1 MTVPETCVAIGLI
14 SLLVGVLLPALGRAR
29 EAARRTS
36 CANNLK
42 QICLVLKMYANEW
55 NGRFPPL
62 NPVPHNWMLDGW
74 AVYPEYLTDLS
85 VFICPDSPFADD
97 YTFRLR
103 DDFDH
108 RGAIIG
114 SYHPDCLSSL
124 FYNYTGYFIES
135 NEMAAAVFNAYYEM
149 PYEAFV
155 NHDLQLDVPVWT
167 DSDLTSGHPGIPVL
181 WDRVPLDEH
190 EFAHRPLGGNV
201 LYVDGHVEFVP
212 YSYYNDSSFFPM
224 TRISAE
230 TFGSVLPRLSRDCYA
245 F

>member
-1 MTVPETCVAIGLI
+1 
-14 SLLVGVLLPALGRAR
+14 
-29 EAARRTS
+29 
-36 CANNLK
+36 
-42 QICLVLKMYANEW
+42 MYANEW

-155 NHDLQLDVPVWT
+155 NHCHSTNTSSRIGPSAAMCSMST
-167 DSDLTSGHPGIPVL
+167 DTSSL
-181 WDRVPLDEH
+181 SR
-190 EFAHRPLGGNV
+190 
-201 LYVDGHVEFVP
+201 
-212 YSYYNDSSFFPM
+212 
-224 TRISAE
+224 TRITTTRAS
-230 TFGSVLPRLSRDCYA
+230 SR
-245 F
+245 